1 MDVNKLKEV
10 KLFLG
15 PQHPGMHGNYSV
27 HMYVDGDLI
36 KKARPMP
43 GMLHRGFE
51 KLMERKLWMS
61 NTALIPRI
69 CVIEPDINEMVFAMG
84 VEALAGIEVPEKA
97 HWIRMM
103 ILEMARV
110 ATHLFALG
118 GIGGPTGIYTSM
130 YWAVAERDLILD
142 LFEKLTG
149 ARVYHIYIMPG
160 GVRKDLPDNFL
171 DELSVYL
178 ESLEKKLPDFEE
190 LLLKHPVIHARTKD
204 NIMLPKEVVHDL
216 GVTGIGMRSATG
228 VAYDLRKVKPYAR
241 YDQVEFDVPTATY
254 SDALTRIHIKFAEIK
269 QSIRILKQVIEKM
282 PAEGPVRVP
291 IGTGNAL
298 KIKVPAGMIYTAVE
312 STRGEYGY
320 FIVSDGSDKPY
331 RIAVRG
337 ASYPQGLLGIEK
349 YLPGTRIDDAPLWMD
364 TMGVCSPEIDR

>member
-1 MDVNKLKEV
+1 MEVNKLKEV

-27 HMYVDGDLI
+27 HMYVDGDII

-61 NTALIPRI
+61 NIALIPRI
-69 CVIEPDINEMVFAMG
+69 CVIEPDINEMVYAMG

-97 HWIRMM
+97 TWIRMM

-149 ARVYHIYIMPG
+149 ARVYHIFITPG
-160 GVRKDLPDNFL
+160 GVRKDLPEGFMEEL
-171 DELSVYL
+171 DTYL
-178 ESLEKKLPDFEE
+178 ASLEKKLPDFQEI
-190 LLLKHPVIHARTKD
+190 LLKHPIIHTRTKD
-204 NIMLPKEVVHDL
+204 NIMLPAGVVHEL

-228 VAYDLRKVKPYAR
+228 KEYDLRKVKPYAF

-254 SDALTRIHIKFAEIK
+254 SDALTRIHIKFQEIQ
-269 QSIRILKQVIEKM
+269 QSIRILKQIIEKM
-282 PAEGPVRVP
+282 PKEGPVNVP

-298 KIKVPAGMIYTAVE
+298 KLKVPAGMVYTAVE

-320 FIVSDGSDKPY
+320 FIVSDGSQKPY

-337 ASYPQGLLGIEK
+337 ASYPQGLLGIER
-349 YLPGTRIDDAPLWMD
+349 YLPGHRIDDAPLWMD

>member
-1 MDVNKLKEV
+1 MTDKLKEV

-27 HMYVDGDLI
+27 HMYVDGDII

-51 KLMERKLWMS
+51 KLMERKLWVS

-69 CVIEPDINEMVFAMG
+69 CVIEPDINEMVYAMG
-84 VEALAGIEVPEKA
+84 IEALAGIEVPEKA

-149 ARVYHIYIMPG
+149 ARIYHIFIMPG

-178 ESLEKKLPDFEE
+178 ESLEKKLPDFRE

-204 NIMLPKEVVHDL
+204 NIMLPAEVVHDL

-228 VAYDLRKVKPYAR
+228 KEYDLRKVKPYAR

-254 SDALTRIHIKFAEIK
+254 SDALTRINIKFQEIY

-282 PAEGPVRVP
+282 PKTGPVRVP
-291 IGTGNAL
+291 IDSGNAL
-298 KIKVPAGMIYTAVE
+298 KLKVPAGMVYTAVE

-320 FIVSDGSDKPY
+320 FIVSNGTEKPY

-349 YLPGTRIDDAPLWMD
+349 YLPGHRIDDAPLWMD